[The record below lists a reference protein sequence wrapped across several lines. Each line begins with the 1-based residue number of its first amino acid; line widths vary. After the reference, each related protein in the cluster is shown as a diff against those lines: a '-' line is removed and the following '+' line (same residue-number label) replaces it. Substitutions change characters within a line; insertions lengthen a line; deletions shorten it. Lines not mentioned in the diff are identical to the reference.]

1 MRLDRAM
8 PSRGGKYARVSKV
21 ATKGRQVRAQQHV
34 SLENR
39 VLVETEGTSMA
50 MATSTTML
58 TEMTTTTTMTTAI
71 LTATT
76 STVTS
81 SGMVVATTR
90 MDKPAVTT
98 ACNEGR
104 SLWTGRMRQSLESSS
119 EPARE
124 NCTPSV
130 HRYPERQRRRERHAA
145 GRKHRPSG
153 RNTEK
158 ATVGT
163 SCSSTS
169 LSSPPALSSP
179 SSCASS
185 RRSSSPLSSTSSPA
199 RSSTS
204 SSVTSDPLAIKPAA
218 RSEQKRER
226 STPDHSDDGI
236 EKRRQNVAETRRDN
250 GETTHGT
257 ITETTTSVSTSSSS
271 TTVSSSSSFPS
282 PVSTSSTSCRT
293 ATTPRSHGGDHGGVA
308 HVSSSSSALERLRS
322 ALENYDRSRIY
333 LAHVCYL
340 DWRDLPGPP
349 SDTIVGGRPPLAT
362 TLSTQGQHVEP
373 TSGVC
378 RRWTS
383 DLFLWW
389 FHREF
394 AVTAMAMHPDGAVL
408 VAESADYLPPEGD
421 CVAADG
427 LVRLFIVPKDCMETR
442 LVVRELRVRLATG
455 ILSRARCGVYCDKY
469 PSILGLPEEEGD
481 NRLDAYLKKFT
492 LKEAFADFHRA
503 WLSVRSETFARSWT
517 LPRDRED
524 HPLAGCNGAILP
536 PRIHPVEQEEDRM
549 LLVELQNLARE
560 IGLEV
565 TDDELGSWILDEES
579 ALTRLV
585 RKKEPDEEQHCRV
598 KIEVETDRWSERN
611 GDEEEDGN
619 DGIEEDDGED
629 EPTAEEAVGLLSRVL
644 LWMEREP
651 LDPGLLLTVRSMRDS
666 VALMASKMGLAGT
679 HPSGLPFFCP
689 NGDHLTQPPPAHMG
703 IPPYGALDAGKAAA
717 AAGLTRAPM
726 YPFSTG
732 QYPYPMLSP
741 EMTQVASWHTPSMY
755 PISPAN
761 AGFRSPYPTIP
772 ITSSS
777 LPSDLYRFSPTG
789 LMPPHPGLSPHAH
802 ALASHALVSSAPK
815 ADHSTLDHNHSLI
828 RHRVAFRIVPWIDLD
843 HFGGRPSVSF
853 KHEVV
858 PYVAMEPAECLEPLN
873 LVIKKDDT
881 EDSGPTRTVIGV
893 KIAEASI
900 DEEEKD
906 AVVAEESAIEDNMAI
921 LQDAVKSAESG
932 GLPTADHKLLTA
944 LYMSSLVQ
952 MSSLSA
958 PRGIA
963 PPPYGA
969 SQQQQQSFMQLL
981 AMVEAR
987 HRMWQ
992 QMNWP
997 LPQSFLRSPLT
1008 LPPTAP
1014 SYFDGATTTPTPT
1027 PPNLSDQ
1034 LSQNSAP
1041 TYPLSCAKSEPLNS
1055 EVKQSYFN
1063 KRSTIEQKNSTSL
1076 PTDNAK
1082 AQDTGQQ
1089 NNQDKK
1095 KPHIK
1100 KPLNAFML
1108 YMKEMR
1114 AKVVAECT
1122 LKESAAI
1129 NQILGRRWHSLSR
1142 EEQARYYEAARQ
1154 ERHLHQQRYP
1164 GWSARDN
1171 YGYGSK
1177 KKKRKKE
1184 RSTDPT
1190 GGNNMKKCRA
1200 RYGLDQQSQWCKPC
1214 RRKKKCIR
1222 YMGEGGDG
1230 DGEADGEA
1238 EDDHS
1243 EDNLGSVGEAGT
1255 PEEDESLSSPGG
1267 LSALS
1272 SLASPSLVLPSPS
1285 SLASPCPCPCP
1296 LTPPVPPPPLSNT
1309 NQPPAVTTTTTTTT
1323 SVAAAAAA
1331 AAMAMA
1337 GSAVTSAAMQ
1347 QQQPQPPPQPHRNPV
1362 GTNPHDINNPLSVNQ
1377 LTGQCIKSEP
1387 APSGPSNPAISV
1399 T

>member
-1 MRLDRAM
+1 MLSQPVVYAGGG
-8 PSRGGKYARVSKV
+8 RGS
-21 ATKGRQVRAQQHV
+21 
-34 SLENR
+34 
-39 VLVETEGTSMA
+39 
-50 MATSTTML
+50 
-58 TEMTTTTTMTTAI
+58 
-71 LTATT
+71 LTA
-76 STVTS
+76 
-81 SGMVVATTR
+81 
-90 MDKPAVTT
+90 
-98 ACNEGR
+98 
-104 SLWTGRMRQSLESSS
+104 
-119 EPARE
+119 
-124 NCTPSV
+124 
-130 HRYPERQRRRERHAA
+130 
-145 GRKHRPSG
+145 
-153 RNTEK
+153 
-158 ATVGT
+158 
-163 SCSSTS
+163 
-169 LSSPPALSSP
+169 
-179 SSCASS
+179 
-185 RRSSSPLSSTSSPA
+185 
-199 RSSTS
+199 
-204 SSVTSDPLAIKPAA
+204 
-218 RSEQKRER
+218 
-226 STPDHSDDGI
+226 
-236 EKRRQNVAETRRDN
+236 
-250 GETTHGT
+250 
-257 ITETTTSVSTSSSS
+257 
-271 TTVSSSSSFPS
+271 
-282 PVSTSSTSCRT
+282 
-293 ATTPRSHGGDHGGVA
+293 
-308 HVSSSSSALERLRS
+308 
-322 ALENYDRSRIY
+322 
-333 LAHVCYL
+333 
-340 DWRDLPGPP
+340 
-349 SDTIVGGRPPLAT
+349 
-362 TLSTQGQHVEP
+362 
-373 TSGVC
+373 
-378 RRWTS
+378 

-455 ILSRARCGVYCDKY
+455 ILSRARCGVYHDKF
-469 PSILGLPEEEGD
+469 PSILGLPEEESD
-481 NRLDAYLKKFT
+481 HRLDTYLKRFT
-492 LKEAFADFHRA
+492 LKEAFADLHRA

-524 HPLAGCNGAILP
+524 HLLAGCNGAMLP
-536 PRIHPVEQEEDRM
+536 PRIHPVDQEEDRM

-565 TDDELGSWILDEES
+565 TDNELGSWILDEES
-579 ALTRLV
+579 ALARLV
-585 RKKEPDEEQHCRV
+585 RKKEPDEEHCRV
-598 KIEVETDRWSERN
+598 KIEVETDKWSDRN
-611 GDEEEDGN
+611 GDEDEDGN

-644 LWMEREP
+644 IWMEREP
-651 LDPGLLLTVRSMRDS
+651 LDPGLLLAVRSMRDTA
-666 VALMASKMGLAGT
+666 ALMASKMGLAGT

-726 YPFSTG
+726 YPFSTS
-732 QYPYPMLSP
+732 QYAYPMLSP

-761 AGFRSPYPTIP
+761 AGFRNPYPTSLP

-815 ADHSTLDHNHSLI
+815 ADHSTLDHNH
-828 RHRVAFRIVPWIDLD
+828 
-843 HFGGRPSVSF
+843 
-853 KHEVV
+853 
-858 PYVAMEPAECLEPLN
+858 
-873 LVIKKDDT
+873 
-881 EDSGPTRTVIGV
+881 
-893 KIAEASI
+893 
-900 DEEEKD
+900 
-906 AVVAEESAIEDNMAI
+906 
-921 LQDAVKSAESG
+921 
-932 GLPTADHKLLTA
+932 
-944 LYMSSLVQ
+944 
-952 MSSLSA
+952 
-958 PRGIA
+958 
-963 PPPYGA
+963 
-969 SQQQQQSFMQLL
+969 
-981 AMVEAR
+981 
-987 HRMWQ
+987 
-992 QMNWP
+992 
-997 LPQSFLRSPLT
+997 
-1008 LPPTAP
+1008 
-1014 SYFDGATTTPTPT
+1014 
-1027 PPNLSDQ
+1027 
-1034 LSQNSAP
+1034 
-1041 TYPLSCAKSEPLNS
+1041 
-1055 EVKQSYFN
+1055 
-1063 KRSTIEQKNSTSL
+1063 RSTIEQKNSTSL
-1076 PTDNAK
+1076 STDNAK

-1184 RSTDPT
+1184 RSADPT

-1238 EDDHS
+1238 EDDRS

-1309 NQPPAVTTTTTTTT
+1309 NQPSVAATT
-1323 SVAAAAAA
+1323 STTVAAAAAAA

-1337 GSAVTSAAMQ
+1337 GASAVTSAAAQQQ
-1347 QQQPQPPPQPHRNPV
+1347 QQQPSQPPPQPHRNPV